1 MNANK
6 LFKLLKNSTDSF
18 DNLDN
23 YKKILEQSSRLLLN
37 FSNFKSFD
45 VFIVKTVELAR
56 QNGLSSPFDNVI
68 LDITNV
74 LAPELMNGL
83 ATYQNLMLHLIP
95 IQLTT
100 DVSTFTIMLVQ
111 DLRPIGHD
119 IYPRSHIISLNKND
133 LLSMPAIDTGMTGL
147 GCKCYLKNPFT
158 HHPIYKQIQSFTPGF
173 KVDCGF
179 AAADCPSKLGG
190 CRQVLDGSKT
200 ITSITVASMIYTS
213 MPCHK
218 ILQVVNNGHRELNG
232 LKQMPH
238 FILVDKQAVENLK
251 TGKPIGD
258 LQFNDGND
266 FEKFYT
272 SNSFEV
278 DEFTSNGCTYIPVV
292 QK

>member
-1 MNANK
+1 MNTNK

-45 VFIVKTVELAR
+45 VFIAKTSELAK

-68 LDITNV
+68 LDISNV
-74 LAPELMNGL
+74 LAPELMNG
-83 ATYQNLMLHLIP
+83 ATISQNLMLHLIP
-95 IQLTT
+95 IQLAT
-100 DVSTFTIMLVQ
+100 DLSTFTIMLVQ
-111 DLRPIGHD
+111 DLRPIGDD
-119 IYPRSHIISLNKND
+119 IYPRSHIISLNNDD

-179 AAADCPSKLGG
+179 AAANCPSKLGG

-200 ITSITVASMIYTS
+200 ITGITVASMIYTA
-213 MPCHK
+213 MPCHRV
-218 ILQVVNNGHRELNG
+218 LQVTDNGHRKQDG

-238 FILVDKQAVENLK
+238 FVLVDKQAVENLK
-251 TGKPIGD
+251 AGKPIGD

-266 FEKFYT
+266 FEKFNT
-272 SNSFEV
+272 LDKLEV
-278 DEFTSNGCTYIPVV
+278 DEFVSNGCTYTPVV